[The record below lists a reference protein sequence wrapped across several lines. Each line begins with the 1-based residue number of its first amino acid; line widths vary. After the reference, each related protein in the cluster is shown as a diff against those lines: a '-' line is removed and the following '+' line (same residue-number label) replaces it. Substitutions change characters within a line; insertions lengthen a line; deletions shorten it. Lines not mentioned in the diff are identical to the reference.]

1 MSGPGIQAE
10 IDFERLILI
19 AGGHS
24 AFQLLW
30 AGVDLGLFDLLSN
43 EPNIDLGQV
52 AARLGLGRYPARV
65 LLVGLTA
72 LGIVRKDG
80 DKYRNAGL
88 TEQMLVRHKPG
99 SVAPILGW
107 QAHIVYP
114 GLVDFV
120 ASLKQGRNL
129 GLERFPG
136 RGDTLYERLRSHPVL
151 ERVFQDAMGALSMQ
165 ANRHLVD
172 AYDFARF
179 SHVLDAG
186 GGDGTN
192 AIALAR
198 RYPGLKVTVYDSES
212 VCTIANKKIRAEGL
226 SDRVNTWTGDF
237 LLDPLTPGVDAILFC
252 HIFTIWSMERN
263 TEILRKC
270 WQSLPPG
277 GAVILFNMMGNDDD
291 AGPLSTALGSP
302 YFLTIA
308 TGEGMLHA
316 WRDYERAMS
325 EAGFGNIERNDRLPL
340 NHGLLVGR
348 K

>member
-1 MSGPGIQAE
+1 MNAQAAQAE

-30 AGVDLGLFDLLSN
+30 AGVELGLFDFLSR
-43 EPNIDLGQV
+43 EPEAELEQIG
-52 AARLGLGRYPARV
+52 ARLGLARYPARV

-72 LGIVRKDG
+72 LGLVRKNG
-80 DKYRNAGL
+80 VRYRNANL
-88 TEQMLVRHKPG
+88 TEQMLVRHRPG

-114 GLVDFV
+114 GLLEFV
-120 ASLKQGRNL
+120 ASLKEGRNL
-129 GLERFPG
+129 GLEHFPG
-136 RGDTLYERLRSHPVL
+136 NGNTLYERLRSHPEL

-165 ANRHLVD
+165 ANRHLVE
-172 AYDFARF
+172 AYDFGSF

-198 RYPGLKVTVYDSES
+198 RYPKLNVTVYDSES
-212 VCTIANKKIRAEGL
+212 VCRIAAEKIRGEGL
-226 SDRVNTWTGDF
+226 SDRVHTCAGDF
-237 LLDPLTPGVDAILFC
+237 LTDPLPPGIDAILFC

-263 TEILRKC
+263 TGILRKC
-270 WQSLPPG
+270 WQALPAN
-277 GAVILFNMMGNDDD
+277 GAVLLFNMMGKDDD
-291 AGPLSTALGSP
+291 TGPLSTALGSP
-302 YFLTIA
+302 YFLAIA
-308 TGEGMLHA
+308 TGEGMLHS
-316 WRDYERAMS
+316 WRDYEEAMGQ
-325 EAGFGNIERNDRLPL
+325 AGFARIERNDGLPL

>member
-1 MSGPGIQAE
+1 MSRPGTQAE

-43 EPNIDLGQV
+43 EPDIDLDQLAG
-52 AARLGLGRYPARV
+52 RLRLARYPARV

-72 LGIVRKDG
+72 LGLVRKDG
-80 DKYRNAGL
+80 DRYRNAGL

-114 GLVDFV
+114 GLLEFV

-136 RGDTLYERLRSHPVL
+136 GGTTLYERLRSHPGL
-151 ERVFQDAMGALSMQ
+151 ERIFQDAMAALSMQ
-165 ANRHLVD
+165 ANRHLVE

-198 RYPGLKVTVYDSES
+198 RYPGLNVTVYDSES
-212 VCTIANKKIRAEGL
+212 VCAIAGEKIRTEGL
-226 SDRVNTWTGDF
+226 SDRVHTWAGDF
-237 LLDPLTPGVDAILFC
+237 LIDPLTPGIDAILFC

-270 WQSLPPG
+270 WQTLPPG
-277 GAVILFNMMGNDDD
+277 GAVILFNMMGDDD
-291 AGPLSTALGSP
+291 DTGPLSTALGSP
-302 YFLTIA
+302 YFLAIA
-308 TGEGMLHA
+308 TGEGMLHS
-316 WRDYERAMS
+316 WSDYEGAMRQ
-325 EAGFGNIERNDRLPL
+325 AGFASIERNDTLPL
-340 NHGLLVGR
+340 NHGLLVAR